1 MRLLLYIVAMCS
13 ALLVGCTTNEH
24 TAALIR
30 HAEDIAA
37 DHPDSALMIM
47 RSVNPRTVHGK
58 HDRAH
63 YQLVYSESLY
73 YNAIDSDND
82 SLTRSMAK
90 YYLYDD
96 NHAERARAMYQ
107 HALVRVNAKNN
118 AEAMY
123 YLIEA
128 EKSLAYVDNPR
139 LAGVVHRAK
148 GEIYGEECLFARA
161 INELEVAIDY
171 FEQKDLYDHIAYS
184 VFYIG
189 DYAMYNRQYDYALEQ
204 LSSARDYA
212 IARNNQS
219 LLNYVLLDFTY
230 IYINTKKYVD
240 GAELIDKIEE
250 EYLESPAKALYYS
263 LRSVVASYNRDY
275 ERANEF
281 IEKCSQ
287 CGGIV
292 TYLKYAKAKQAE
304 FRGDYKSAHLIN
316 CEMIREQDE
325 LVLRS
330 LNSPLFDLEVECIER
345 DLEKLKQDSFYS
357 RIIYT
362 SIAIIILLF
371 VSIIV
376 LFLYYRIKQYRRDID
391 TYINTINELEL
402 MRRENQPSV
411 QFSETIESL
420 YKENLD
426 EINQLC
432 EIYYTH
438 SDTPRQ
444 AVKVFEHVR
453 KIIETL
459 KSDTDKISKLECAV
473 NASMNN
479 AMLNLREQCPTL
491 TEREYRISLYTFAGF
506 SNRAI
511 CLLVGCKS
519 ETLPK
524 IKYKIREQIKNSGL
538 PDAEKYILYLSN
550 KKR

>member
-1 MRLLLYIVAMCS
+1 MISNRCCLCDYCS
-13 ALLVGCTTNEH
+13 ISLQCA
-24 TAALIR
+24 R

-148 GEIYGEECLFARA
+148 GEIYGEECLYARA

-171 FEQKDLYDHIAYS
+171 FEQKDLNDHIAYS

-189 DYAMYNRQYDYALEQ
+189 DYAMHNRQYDYALEQ

-240 GAELIDKIEE
+240 GAEIIDKIEE

-479 AMLNLREQCPTL
+479 AILNLREQCPTL